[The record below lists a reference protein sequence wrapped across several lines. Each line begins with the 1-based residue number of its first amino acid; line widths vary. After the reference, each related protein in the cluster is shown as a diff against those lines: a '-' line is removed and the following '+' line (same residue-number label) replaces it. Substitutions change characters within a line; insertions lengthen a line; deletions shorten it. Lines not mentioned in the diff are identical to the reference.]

1 MSALGPSLPTSTEA
15 FAVGLLSLALVP
27 APAPAPASAPLL
39 RLRALA
45 IDTAAGAPPR
55 TQTLEIAIERWTDE
69 APGQERDTVETQPVP
84 LPREAAAMLPRA
96 GYIRRDT
103 GIGWDV
109 QYARLQPLPS
119 GGRRVVFATDGPW
132 SVVEPESGVPT
143 RAYEYV
149 IGEIL
154 LGADGIGEGQLATS
168 GEPVR
173 LSQVVVEGIAPRR
186 P

>member
-1 MSALGPSLPTSTEA
+1 MSAPGPSLPTSAEA

-27 APAPAPASAPLL
+27 VPAPASAPVL
-39 RLRALA
+39 RLRAFA
-45 IDTAAGAPPR
+45 IDTTAGAPPR

-69 APGQERDTVETQPVP
+69 DPGPQPDTLETRPASM
-84 LPREAAAMLPRA
+84 PREATAMSPRA
-96 GYIRRDT
+96 GYIRRAT
-103 GIGWDV
+103 GAGWDV
-109 QYARLQPLPS
+109 QYSRLQPLPS
-119 GGRRVVFATDGPW
+119 GERRVVFATDGPW
-132 SVVEPESGVPT
+132 SVFEPDSVAPT

-149 IGEIL
+149 IGEIR

-173 LSQVVVEGIAPRR
+173 LSQVVVEGLAPRR